1 MVPMVMETPRKTPKT
16 TKLTGDRAA
25 RKREQDRQAQRSAR
39 EKTRQKIAA
48 LEDRIETLTRFHSS
62 GNIHELIE
70 ELDAQ
75 RKANEALR
83 ATLRSIEKAISGGL
97 AEASMLP
104 AYSRLNLT
112 NFTFYQT
119 LRSKATTRGSRASTL
134 GSSPPTDR
142 FLPTAKTA
150 SLSGPTVLLEKSRN
164 SQAWED
170 SASNIMSPLS
180 PQARHLKGRLSS
192 TNTRRMART

>member
-1 MVPMVMETPRKTPKT
+1 MVMEPPRKTPKT

-62 GNIHELIE
+62 GNIQELIE

-104 AYSRLNLT
+104 AYSRLSRLNLT
-112 NFTFYQT
+112 NFPFYQT

-142 FLPTAKTA
+142 FRPTAKTA
-150 SLSGPTVLLEKSRN
+150 SLSGPTVLLERSRN
-164 SQAWED
+164 SQAW
-170 SASNIMSPLS
+170 
-180 PQARHLKGRLSS
+180 
-192 TNTRRMART
+192 